1 MHDGNRDHAVH
12 PGLVYITFPT
22 ELGTLYTA
30 RELDELYQVCQR
42 YDIPLYIDGARLGYG
57 LMAEGCDVTM
67 PFLARHCDVFYIG
80 GTKIGALCGEAV
92 VFTNRRAHKHFF
104 SIQKQHGAVIAK
116 GALIGLQFEALFT
129 DNLYLD
135 LARHAIEMAMQMKQI
150 FQEKGYEFWL
160 DSPTNQQFVIL
171 PDEKVDELAE
181 KMEFTHWGQASGHRT
196 ICRFVTSWATT
207 PDEINEL
214 KRLL

>member
-1 MHDGNRDHAVH
+1 
-12 PGLVYITFPT
+12 
-22 ELGTLYTA
+22 
-30 RELDELYQVCQR
+30 
-42 YDIPLYIDGARLGYG
+42 
-57 LMAEGCDVTM
+57 MAEGCDVTM